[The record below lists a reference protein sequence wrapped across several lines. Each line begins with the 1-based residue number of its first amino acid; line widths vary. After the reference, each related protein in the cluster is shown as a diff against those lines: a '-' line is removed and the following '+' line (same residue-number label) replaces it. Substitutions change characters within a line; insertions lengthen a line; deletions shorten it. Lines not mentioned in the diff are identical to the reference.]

1 MAEGDVGQAVRR
13 RRRAAGYSL
22 EELAARSGVS
32 ATMLSEVER
41 GLKNPTVKLAY
52 QVARAL
58 ACSLSDLIED
68 EPAAGPAILR
78 AARRRSLVDAGS
90 GVERHGWSGEFRRHG
105 LELVHYVLPPGE
117 SAGEMAPNRA
127 GILEWV
133 GVTRGELVLVLG
145 GERHRLARGDSATY
159 GPQVSVEYR
168 NEGRGA
174 CEFLL
179 VSDARGAQP
188 R

>member
-1 MAEGDVGQAVRR
+1 MADGDVGQAVHR

-22 EELAARSGVS
+22 EQLAELSGVS

-41 GLKNPTVKLAY
+41 GLKNPTVKLAW
-52 QVARAL
+52 QIARAL
-58 ACSLSDLIED
+58 SCSLSDLIED
-68 EPAAGPAILR
+68 EAPAGPAILR
-78 AARRRSLVDAGS
+78 AARRKSLVDPDS
-90 GVERHGWSGEFRRHG
+90 GVERHGWSGEFRRRG
-105 LELVHYVLPPGE
+105 LELVSYLLPPGE

-127 GILEWV
+127 GVLEWV

-145 GERHRLARGDSATY
+145 GERHALARGDSATY
-159 GPQVSVEYR
+159 APQVAVEYR

-179 VSDARGAQP
+179 VSDSRGAL
-188 R
+188 

>member
-1 MAEGDVGQAVRR
+1 MAEGDVGAAVRA
-13 RRRAAGYSL
+13 RRRAAGLSL
-22 EELAARSGVS
+22 EQLARRSGVS
-32 ATMLSEVER
+32 AAMLSEVER
-41 GLKNPTVKLAY
+41 GRKNPTVKLAW

-58 ACSLSDLIED
+58 ACSLSDLIEGA
-68 EPAAGPAILR
+68 PAPGPAILR
-78 AARRRSLVDAGS
+78 ANERRSLVDAQS
-90 GVERHGWSGEFRRHG
+90 GVARHGWSGEFRRRG
-105 LELVHYVLPPGE
+105 LELVHYALPGGA

-133 GVTRGELVLVLG
+133 GVTRGQLVLVLG

-159 GPQVSVEYR
+159 APQVAVEYR

-179 VSDARGAQP
+179 VSDARGAL
-188 R
+188 

>member
-1 MAEGDVGQAVRR
+1 MADGDVGQALHRR
-13 RRRAAGYSL
+13 RHAAGLSL
-22 EELAARSGVS
+22 EDLAARSGVS

-58 ACSLSDLIED
+58 ACSLSDQIED
-68 EPAAGPAILR
+68 APEAGPAILR
-78 AARRRSLVDAGS
+78 AAQRRSLVDVES
-90 GVERHGWSGEFRRHG
+90 GVERHGQSGEFRRRG
-105 LELVHYVLPPGE
+105 LELVSYVLPPGT

-145 GERHRLARGDSATY
+145 GEPHRLARGDSATY
-159 GPQVSVEYR
+159 GPQVATEYR
-168 NEGRGA
+168 NVGRGA

-179 VSDARGAQP
+179 LSDARGAL
-188 R
+188 

>member
-1 MAEGDVGQAVRR
+1 MAEGEVGEAVRR
-13 RRRAAGYSL
+13 RRREAGLSL

-41 GLKNPTVKLAY
+41 GLKNPTVKLAW

-68 EPAAGPAILR
+68 DAAPGPAILR
-78 AARRRSLVDAGS
+78 AAQRRSLVDAES
-90 GVERHGWSGEFRRHG
+90 GVERHGQSGEFRGRG
-105 LELVHYVLPPGE
+105 LELVAYVLPPG
-117 SAGEMAPNRA
+117 SSTGEMAANRP

-145 GERHRLARGDSATY
+145 GERHHLARGDSATY
-159 GPQVSVEYR
+159 APQVAVEYR
-168 NEGRGA
+168 NGGRGA

-179 VSDARGAQP
+179 VSDARGAL
-188 R
+188 